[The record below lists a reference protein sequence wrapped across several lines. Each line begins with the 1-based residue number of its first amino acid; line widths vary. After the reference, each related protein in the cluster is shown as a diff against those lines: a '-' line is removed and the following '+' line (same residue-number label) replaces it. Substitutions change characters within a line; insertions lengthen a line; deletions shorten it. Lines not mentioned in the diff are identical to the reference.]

1 MQISFVTPDVD
12 LTTTLFMFGKS
23 DTEITATNNF
33 NKLFIIVSLLRDLSG
48 DVLIDF
54 VAYAKL
60 AFVVAAP
67 CKVLLITADCY
78 HVVCSAGDT
87 FNQV

>member
-1 MQISFVTPDVD
+1 VQISFVTPDID

-23 DTEITATNNF
+23 NTEITATNNF
-33 NKLFIIVSLLRDLSG
+33 DKFLIIFSLFRDLSG

-67 CKVLLITADCY
+67 RKVLLVTADCY
-78 HVVCSAGDT
+78 HVICSTGDT
-87 FNQV
+87 FN

>member
-1 MQISFVTPDVD
+1 MQISFVTPDID
-12 LTTTLFMFGKS
+12 LTTTIFMFGKS
-23 DTEITATNNF
+23 NTEITATNNF
-33 NKLFIIVSLLRDLSG
+33 DKLLIIFSLFRDLSG

-67 CKVLLITADCY
+67 CKVLLVTTDCY
-78 HVVCSAGDT
+78 HVICSTGDT
-87 FNQV
+87 FN